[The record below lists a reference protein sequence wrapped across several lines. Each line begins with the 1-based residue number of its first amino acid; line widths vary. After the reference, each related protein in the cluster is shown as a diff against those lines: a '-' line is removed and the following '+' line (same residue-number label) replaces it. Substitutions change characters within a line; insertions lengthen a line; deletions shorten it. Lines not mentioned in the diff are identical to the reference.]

1 MIDNY
6 RPVANL
12 CSTSKIFERMILNRI
27 SEIESLNNVDIT
39 GNQQHGFKKGR
50 GTASA
55 GLLLQSIISR
65 SLDDDCYVALASI
78 DLSAA
83 FDVVDV
89 GLLIKR
95 LVILGLPS
103 DVVRLIEI
111 WLNELHFE

>member
-50 GTASA
+50 GTAST
-55 GLLLQSIISR
+55 GLLLQSLISR

-78 DLSAA
+78 DT
-83 FDVVDV
+83 F
-89 GLLIKR
+89 
-95 LVILGLPS
+95 
-103 DVVRLIEI
+103 
-111 WLNELHFE
+111 